1 MSKMGNLLIIPLLA
15 ACLWPAAARAG
26 IVTIPH
32 YYYEVL
38 LDTDSDT
45 ATGGSVPVV
54 QGSESPHTIPGIDYI
69 VRAYAGNDPGPKVF
83 YRDVLKW
90 NGASFELVDEDT
102 SVYPIAVDGFAKVE
116 FGSPWEAIGSPT
128 GTIRGVFH
136 ASRVNVDANDYTA
149 AFDFSLRSAPAISTA
164 GLAAL
169 ALLLLAAG
177 GFALSRRRGNPAF
190 LALAVMLAA
199 APVVR
204 AAGIVLDGNFDD
216 WAGINPV
223 VTDAGGDS
231 SISDPAEDIL
241 AGYVAVQGTEVFF
254 RVDLAAA
261 PPPEM

>member
-1 MSKMGNLLIIPLLA
+1 MPKVGNLLIIPLLA

-38 LDTDSDT
+38 LDTDSDA

-69 VRAYAGNDPGPKVF
+69 VRAYAGNYGVPEVF
-83 YRDVLKW
+83 SREVLKW
-90 NGASFELVDEDT
+90 NGAIFEVVDLDP
-102 SVYPIAVDGFAKVE
+102 SVYPIAVDDVAKVE

-136 ASRVNVDANDYTA
+136 ASRVNVGANDYTA

-169 ALLLLAAG
+169 ALLLFAAG
-177 GFALSRRRGNPAF
+177 G
-190 LALAVMLAA
+190 LALARRQGGLAVLGLAVLLAA
-199 APVVR
+199 APVVW
-204 AAGIVLDGNFDD
+204 AAGIVLDGNFGD

-231 SISDPAEDIL
+231 SIGDPAEDLL
-241 AGYVAVQGTEVFF
+241 AGYVAVQGTQVFF
-254 RVDLAAA
+254 RVDLTAA
-261 PPPEM
+261 PPMPY